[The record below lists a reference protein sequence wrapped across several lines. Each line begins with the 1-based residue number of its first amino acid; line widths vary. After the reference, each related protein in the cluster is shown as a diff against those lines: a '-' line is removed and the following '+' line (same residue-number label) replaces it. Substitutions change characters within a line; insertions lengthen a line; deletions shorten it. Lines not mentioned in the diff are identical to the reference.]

1 MRRCPKNSMR
11 EDLLNKT
18 ESEEEIRTIKIQKM
32 TGSSTLNMT
41 TKENKDENNTAQAR
55 KNGIMMIIK
64 NKEIIEEKTSM
75 ILGILEVEV
84 GKMED
89 MTKTNSSKT
98 SEGTTKNATK
108 EKRVDLML
116 TTVIIMITTPT
127 IVIGHSMQKRKSK
140 KYRKIKCLSKKTLT
154 ID

>member
-1 MRRCPKNSMR
+1 MRKCPKNSMR

-18 ESEEEIRTIKIQKM
+18 ESEEEIRTIKIQEM

-41 TKENKDENNTAQAR
+41 MKENKDENNTAQER
-55 KNGIMMIIK
+55 KNGIMMIK

-75 ILGILEVEV
+75 IGEILEVEA
-84 GKMED
+84 GKMEG

-116 TTVIIMITTPT
+116 ITVIIMITTPT

-140 KYRKIKCLSKKTLT
+140 KYWKIKCLSKKTLT